1 MRLGKSMML
10 GAVLSFAVGCG
21 GNGAGNVEDTEYV
34 EALPDLA
41 GVSLE
46 ISGSASEQGAAL
58 TGADFGVY
66 EAALAGSGPEFLEGA
81 RMKVQALNGALKQ
94 AVTQVVALANG
105 DLKEAEAGDVLTY
118 GPKDGANATF
128 LLKVKKQG
136 AGRFAWKLE
145 ARPLGSEDEAAY
157 KVVAVGRMVR
167 GTEPHR
173 GRGSIGLN
181 LDNLKAVAP
190 ATTGEGKLLASFAHP
205 ATGGKALA
213 YRLVGFTP
221 NVDNHE
227 PVTGAFVGHKLE
239 GGATRIRIFGKHNL
253 AQTATEEKET
263 VFSRIAYKPG
273 VGGRA
278 DIVAKGGDIAEGVF
292 YIGSACWDAQEQE
305 LFKVLRQCTVGQPL
319 TSCEQVFIEGERTA
333 CPAAEFRGDVEPP
346 SQEPGS
352 ATPEPGAPETPD
364 EVPSDVVADF

>member
-21 GNGAGNVEDTEYV
+21 GNGAGNVDDTEYV
-34 EALPDLA
+34 ESLPDLS

-58 TGADFGVY
+58 TGADFGMY
-66 EAALAGSGPEFLEGA
+66 EAALTGSAPEFLEGA
-81 RMKVQALNGALKQ
+81 RMKVQALNAALKE
-94 AVTQVVALANG
+94 AVTRVVELANG

-128 LLKVKKQG
+128 LLKVKKQ
-136 AGRFAWKLE
+136 ATGRFAWKLE
-145 ARPLGSEDEAAY
+145 ARPLGSEDDAAY

-167 GTEPHR
+167 GTEAHR
-173 GRGSIGLN
+173 GRGSIGIN
-181 LDNLKAVAP
+181 LDNLKEVAP
-190 ATTGEGKLLASFAHP
+190 ATTGQGKLMASFAHP
-205 ATGGKALA
+205 AAGGKALS
-213 YRLVGFTP
+213 YRLVDFTP
-221 NVDNHE
+221 NPENHE
-227 PVTGAFVGHKLE
+227 AVTGAFVGHKLA
-239 GGATRIRIFGKHNL
+239 GGATRIRVFGQYNL
-253 AQTATEEKET
+253 AQTATEAKET
-263 VFSRIAYKPG
+263 VFSRVAFKPG

-292 YIGSACWDAQEQE
+292 YIGSACWNAQEQE

-319 TSCEQVFIEGERTA
+319 TSCELVFTEGQRTA
-333 CPAAEFRGDVEPP
+333 CPAEEFRGDVEPP
-346 SQEPGS
+346 SEEPGN
-352 ATPEPGAPETPD
+352 TTQEPGAPETPD